1 MTVENAKLSTLDT
14 TINLTEMETKTKS
27 MGAAKKQ
34 VTEKIT
40 GAEALIRSLLAE
52 DVDTIFGYIGG
63 AIMPVYDALFNFEDK
78 LKHVMVRHEQGAIHA
93 AQGYARIKRKPGIC
107 FTTSGPGATNLVTGL
122 ADAMLDSTPLVCI
135 TGQVASGLLG
145 SDAFQETDVVSVS
158 MPITKW
164 NAQITSAEEIP
175 EAVAKAFFIANSG
188 RPGPVVLDITK
199 NAQFE
204 ELEYKYEP
212 ATRVTSYIPKPK
224 PKMSEI
230 EKAAELI
237 NSCQKPLVLLGQ
249 GVTISG
255 AEAEFK
261 KFVEKAGLPVAST
274 LLGLSSFPA
283 NHSLYTGMLGMHGN
297 YAPNINTNKCD
308 LLIGIGMR
316 FDDRVTGNLNT
327 YAKQAKVIHIEIDP
341 SEIDK
346 NVKTDVAIVADA
358 KQALEMLIPKIKKN
372 SHEEWLETFN
382 DLHDIEFQKVI
393 SKDIHPESEKMHMG
407 EVVNMLSE
415 ITNGEAI
422 IVTDVGQH
430 QMASARYYGF
440 RKQNSWISSGGL
452 GTMGFGIPAGM
463 GVALAKP
470 ERPIFVLV
478 GDGGF
483 QMTVQELGTIAQ
495 YKLPVKVILLNN
507 NFLGMVRQWQ
517 QLFFSNRYSSTELMN
532 PDFQKI
538 AEGFGVPSGQLSSR
552 EDLKETLQDLAS
564 KEGPFMLE
572 VKVEKEGNI
581 FPMVPAGGTVSEM
594 RLD

>member
-1 MTVENAKLSTLDT
+1 
-14 TINLTEMETKTKS
+14 METKTKTK
-27 MGAAKKQ
+27 GAAKQKA
-34 VTEKIT
+34 VEKIT
-40 GAEALIRSLLAE
+40 GAEAMIRSMLAE

-63 AIMPVYDALFNFEDK
+63 AIMPIYDALFNYEDK

-93 AQGYARIKRKPGIC
+93 AQGYARTKRKPGIC

-135 TGQVASGLLG
+135 TGQVGAALLG
-145 SDAFQETDVVSVS
+145 TDAFQETDVVSVS

-164 NAQITSAEEIP
+164 NYQITTAEEIP
-175 EAVAKAFFIANSG
+175 EVMAKAFFIANSG
-188 RPGPVVLDITK
+188 RPGPVLIDITK

-212 ATRVTSYIPKPK
+212 TNLVASYVPKPK
-224 PKMSEI
+224 PLMSEI
-230 EKAAELI
+230 ERAAELI

-261 KFVEKAGLPVAST
+261 AFVEKAGLPVAAT
-274 LLGLSSFPA
+274 LHGLSSFPT

-327 YAKQAKVIHIEIDP
+327 YAKQAKVIHIEIDR

-346 NVKTDVAIVADA
+346 NVKTDVAINADA
-358 KQALEMLIPKIKKN
+358 KQALEMLIPKVKKN
-372 SHEEWLETFN
+372 SHEEWLETFSE
-382 DLHDIEFQKVI
+382 LHEIEFEKVI
-393 SKDIHPESEKMHMG
+393 GKDIHPVDDKMHMG
-407 EVVNMLSE
+407 EVINTLSE
-415 ITNGEAI
+415 MTNGEAI
-422 IVTDVGQH
+422 IVSDVGQH
-430 QMASARYYGF
+430 QMAAARYYGYL
-440 RKQNSWISSGGL
+440 KPNSWISSGGL

-463 GVALAKP
+463 GVALAEP
-470 ERPIFVLV
+470 NRPIFVIV

-495 YKLPVKVILLNN
+495 YNLPVKVILLNN

-517 QLFFSNRYSSTELMN
+517 QLFFSNRYSSTELKN
-532 PDFQKI
+532 PDFLMI
-538 AEGFGVPSGQLSSR
+538 SEGFGVPSKQISDRKL
-552 EDLKETLQDLAS
+552 LKETLQEVIDVD
-564 KEGPFMLE
+564 GPFMLE
-572 VKVEKEGNI
+572 VKVQKEGNI
-581 FPMVPAGGTVSEM
+581 FPMIPAGGTVSEM

>member
-1 MTVENAKLSTLDT
+1 
-14 TINLTEMETKTKS
+14 METKTKTKS
-27 MGAAKKQ
+27 AAKPNA
-34 VTEKIT
+34 VEKIT
-40 GAEALIRSLLAE
+40 GAEAMIRSLLAE

-63 AIMPVYDALFNFEDK
+63 AIMPIYDALFNYEDK

-93 AQGYARIKRKPGIC
+93 AQGYARTRRKPGIC

-122 ADAMLDSTPLVCI
+122 ADAMLDSTPLICI
-135 TGQVASGLLG
+135 TGQVGAALLG
-145 SDAFQETDVVSVS
+145 TDAFQETDVVSVS

-164 NAQITSAEEIP
+164 NYQITTAEEIP
-175 EAVAKAFFIANSG
+175 EIMAKAFFIANSG
-188 RPGPVVLDITK
+188 RPGPVVIDITK

-212 ATRVTSYIPKPK
+212 ASSVTSYVPKPK
-224 PKMSEI
+224 PLMSEV

-237 NSCQKPLVLLGQ
+237 NSCQKPLVLVGQ

-255 AEAEFK
+255 AEAEFRE
-261 KFVEKAGLPVAST
+261 FVEKAGLPVAAT
-274 LLGLSSFPA
+274 LLGLSSFPT

-346 NVKTDVAIVADA
+346 NVKTDVAINADA
-358 KQALEMLIPKIKKN
+358 KQALELLIPKIKKN
-372 SHEEWLETFN
+372 SHEKWLESFSE
-382 DLHDIEFQKVI
+382 LHEIEFEKVI
-393 SKDIHPESEKMHMG
+393 SKDIHPVDDKMHMG
-407 EVVNMLSE
+407 EVVNTLSE
-415 ITNGEAI
+415 LTNGEAI

-440 RKQNSWISSGGL
+440 LKQNSWISSGGL

-470 ERPIFVLV
+470 DRPIFVIV

-495 YKLPVKVILLNN
+495 YNLPVKIILLNN
-507 NFLGMVRQWQ
+507 DFLGMVRQWQ
-517 QLFFSNRYSSTELMN
+517 QLFFSNRYASTELKN
-532 PDFQKI
+532 PDFLMI
-538 AEGFGVPSGQLSSR
+538 SEGFGVPAKQISER
-552 EDLKETLQDLAS
+552 DNLKATLQELIDYD
-564 KEGPFMLE
+564 GPFMLE
-572 VKVEKEGNI
+572 VKVQKEGNI

>member
-1 MTVENAKLSTLDT
+1 
-14 TINLTEMETKTKS
+14 METKTKS
-27 MGAAKKQ
+27 KEAEQK
-34 VTEKIT
+34 VVVEKIT
-40 GAEALIRSLLAE
+40 GAEALLRSLLAE
-52 DVDTIFGYIGG
+52 GVDTIFGYIGG
-63 AIMPVYDALFNFEDK
+63 AIMPVYDALYHYEDR
-78 LKHVMVRHEQGAIHA
+78 LKHIMVRHEQGAIHA

-122 ADAMLDSTPLVCI
+122 ADAMLDSTPLICI
-135 TGQVASGLLG
+135 TGQVGAGLLG
-145 SDAFQETDVVSVS
+145 SDAFQETDVVSVT

-164 NAQITSAEEIP
+164 NFQITSAEEIP
-175 EAVAKAFFIANSG
+175 EAIAKAFFFANSG

-199 NAQFE
+199 NAQNE

-212 ATRVTSYIPKPK
+212 ATRVTSYVPKPV
-224 PKMSEI
+224 PFMSEI

-237 NSCQKPLVLLGQ
+237 NACQRPLVLLGQ
-249 GVTISG
+249 GVSISG

-261 KFVEKAGLPVAST
+261 AFVEKAGLPVAST

-283 NHSLYTGMLGMHGN
+283 NHPLYAGMLGMHGN

-346 NVKTDVAIVADA
+346 NVKTDVAINSDA
-358 KQALEMLIPKIKKN
+358 KEALELLLPKIKSN
-372 SHEEWLETFN
+372 SHIPWLETFSE
-382 DLHDIEFQKVI
+382 LREIEFEKVI
-393 SKDIHPESEKMHMG
+393 GKDIHPSDEKMHMG
-407 EVVNMLSE
+407 EVVNALSE
-415 ITNGEAI
+415 LTKGEAI
-422 IVTDVGQH
+422 VVTDVGQH

-440 RKQNSWISSGGL
+440 QKQNSWITSGGL

-470 ERPIFVLV
+470 DRPIFVFV

-495 YKLPVKVILLNN
+495 YNLPVKIILLNN

-517 QLFFSNRYSSTELMN
+517 ELFYKGRYASTELVN
-532 PDFQKI
+532 PNFLMI
-538 AEGFGVPSGQLSSR
+538 AEGFGVPGKQISDRADLKQAL
-552 EDLKETLQDLAS
+552 EDLMAVD
-564 KEGPFMLE
+564 GPFLLE
-572 VKVEKEGNI
+572 VKVQQEGNI

>member
-1 MTVENAKLSTLDT
+1 
-14 TINLTEMETKTKS
+14 METKTKS
-27 MGAAKKQ
+27 KEATGKGVAQ
-34 VTEKIT
+34 KIS
-40 GAEALIRSLLAE
+40 GAEALMRALVAE

-63 AIMPVYDALFNFEDK
+63 AIMPVYNALYDYQDK

-122 ADAMLDSTPLVCI
+122 ADAMLDSTPVICI
-135 TGQVASGLLG
+135 TGQVGASLLG
-145 SDAFQETDVVSVS
+145 TDAFQETDVVSVS

-164 NAQITSAEEIP
+164 NYQITSAEEIP

-199 NAQFE
+199 NAQIE
-204 ELEYKYEP
+204 ELEYSYESLNSV
-212 ATRVTSYIPKPK
+212 RSYVPKPK
-224 PKMSEI
+224 PRISDI
-230 EKAAELI
+230 EKAVELI
-237 NSCQKPLVLLGQ
+237 NASQRPLVLLGQ

-255 AEAEFK
+255 AEEEFK
-261 KFVEKAGLPVAST
+261 AFVEKAGLPVACT
-274 LLGLSSFPA
+274 LLGLSSFPTS
-283 NHSLYTGMLGMHGN
+283 HSLYVGMLGMHGN
-297 YAPNINTNKCD
+297 YAPNVNTNQCD

-316 FDDRVTGNLNT
+316 FDDRVTGNLAT

-346 NVKTDVAIVADA
+346 NVKTDVAINADA
-358 KQALEMLIPKIKKN
+358 KQALELLTPKVSIN
-372 SHEEWLETFN
+372 SHEKWLETFSELN
-382 DLHDIEFQKVI
+382 EIEFKKVI
-393 SKDIHPESEKMHMG
+393 SKDVHPEGEKMHMG
-407 EVVNMLSE
+407 EVINTLSE
-415 ITNGEAI
+415 ITEGEAI
-422 IVTDVGQH
+422 VITDVGQH
-430 QMASARYYGF
+430 QMAAARYYGF
-440 RKQNSWISSGGL
+440 QKQNSWITSGGL

-463 GVALAKP
+463 GVAFAKP
-470 ERPIFVLV
+470 ERPVVVVV

-495 YKLPVKVILLNN
+495 YNLPVKIVLLNN

-517 QLFFSNRYSSTELMN
+517 ELFFQSRYANTELVN
-532 PDFQKI
+532 PDFLKI
-538 AEGFGVPSGQLSSR
+538 TEGFGIPAKQIAERKS
-552 EDLKETLQDLAS
+552 LKKELQELIDFD
-564 KEGPFMLE
+564 GPFMLE